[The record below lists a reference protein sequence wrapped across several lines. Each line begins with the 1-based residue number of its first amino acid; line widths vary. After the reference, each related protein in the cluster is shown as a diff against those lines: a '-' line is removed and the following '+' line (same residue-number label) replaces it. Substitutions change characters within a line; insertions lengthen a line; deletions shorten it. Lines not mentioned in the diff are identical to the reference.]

1 MEPLQP
7 FTNSMAKKN
16 VDTKDDLAEVL
27 AESIN
32 KKSDE
37 GKVAF
42 FLDAQEDPTQ
52 ILDWIST
59 GNDLLDLAISNR
71 PNGGVPVGRITE
83 LTGLEASGKSLVCAH
98 LLANTQKKG
107 GISVFIDT
115 EYAVSPEFLSAIG
128 MDVSKMLYINLTTV
142 EDIFDKIEEI
152 VEHVRKS
159 NKDRLVTI
167 VVDSVAAAS
176 TKKEIASDHGADGFA
191 TGKAIAIS
199 KAMRKVTEL
208 IAKQRVALVFTNQ
221 LRQKVGF
228 VGLGDPWTT
237 SGGKAIGF
245 HASLRIRLK
254 SSGRIST
261 PDKRVVGIKT
271 KATITKNRMG
281 PPFRSVEFDIF
292 FDRGI
297 DNYGNWLQN
306 LMDWDIIT
314 NAKKVKPT
322 EGEKKKTKKELEAEK
337 EADKKAKSLQFIMEI
352 DGKDSETVVFEKKD
366 FPKLLADRP
375 DCKEYLYSKMCS
387 TYVMKYRT
395 ESTDIDDVE
404 LDESG
409 EGMDE

>member
-128 MDVSKMLYINLTTV
+128 MDVSKMLYINLT
-142 EDIFDKIEEI
+142 
-152 VEHVRKS
+152 
-159 NKDRLVTI
+159 
-167 VVDSVAAAS
+167 
-176 TKKEIASDHGADGFA
+176 
-191 TGKAIAIS
+191 
-199 KAMRKVTEL
+199 M
-208 IAKQRVALVFTNQ
+208 
-221 LRQKVGF
+221 
-228 VGLGDPWTT
+228 
-237 SGGKAIGF
+237 
-245 HASLRIRLK
+245 LRI
-254 SSGRIST
+254 SST
-261 PDKRVVGIKT
+261 
-271 KATITKNRMG
+271 
-281 PPFRSVEFDIF
+281 RSRRSSNTSESPT
-292 FDRGI
+292 RT
-297 DNYGNWLQN
+297 
-306 LMDWDIIT
+306 DW
-314 NAKKVKPT
+314 
-322 EGEKKKTKKELEAEK
+322 
-337 EADKKAKSLQFIMEI
+337 
-352 DGKDSETVVFEKKD
+352 
-366 FPKLLADRP
+366 
-375 DCKEYLYSKMCS
+375 
-387 TYVMKYRT
+387 
-395 ESTDIDDVE
+395 
-404 LDESG
+404 
-409 EGMDE
+409 